1 MAIERLRPRRR
12 PEGENYFI
20 SMTDMMVGMVFLFII
35 TLMFFAM
42 KFNDVSVQETEVINT
57 LLDANATRARLLQTL
72 KVVMLE
78 KGFVI
83 ELDQDA
89 GILHLPEN
97 IMFDKGGYYLNTQ
110 GRKAV
115 VTLGQALSDL
125 LPCYARPEAQP
136 RPVACPKS
144 PHQIEAVFVEGHTDA
159 DGDENANWDL
169 SIRRSL
175 NTYQF
180 MIESHPELARLLN
193 HDGRPFFSVSGY
205 GKQRP
210 IRPNDTDE
218 NKRKNRRVDIR
229 LVMATP
235 QANDVGA
242 RPPDRSAGTAPP

>member
-1 MAIERLRPRRR
+1 MAFERLQRKPP
-12 PEGENYFI
+12 PEDENYFV

-42 KFNDVSVQETEVINT
+42 KFNDVSVQEKEVLNT
-57 LLDANATRARLLQTL
+57 LLDANATRASLLQRL

-83 ELDQDA
+83 ELDQDN

-115 VTLGQALSDL
+115 VILGKTLSSI
-125 LPCYARPEAQP
+125 LPCYAQAQAEALPQTETQARPEA
-136 RPVACPKS
+136 CPPS
-144 PHQIEAVFVEGHTDA
+144 PHKIEAVFVEGHTDA
-159 DGDENANWDL
+159 DGEDSANWDL

-180 MIESHPELARLLN
+180 MIDSHPDLARMRN
-193 HDGRPFFSVSGY
+193 HNGQPFFSVSGY

-210 IRPNDTDE
+210 IRPNDNDE

-229 LVMATP
+229 LVMAAP
-235 QANDVGA
+235 KADDAVSA
-242 RPPDRSAGTAPP
+242 R